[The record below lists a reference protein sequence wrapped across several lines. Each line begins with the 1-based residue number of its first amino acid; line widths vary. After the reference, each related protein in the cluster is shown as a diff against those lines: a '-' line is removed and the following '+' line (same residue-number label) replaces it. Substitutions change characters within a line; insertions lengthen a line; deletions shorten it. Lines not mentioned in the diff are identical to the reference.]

1 MRLFKPVVLI
11 LSVLFLMSYVLKAQ
25 IVKPADEAFR
35 TCKYEKALQ
44 EYKKVVSKI
53 RKNKVETRRVTY
65 QIAECYRIMGDVK
78 HAKKQYEGLYKK
90 NYQKDNPLLLFH
102 LGNIFISEG
111 DYEQALKYF
120 QEFKKRD
127 ADDLRADMMIE
138 SCTKAKA
145 WKDNPTRYEVF
156 PLKKFNTRN

>member
-102 LGNIFISEG
+102 LGNIFIS
-111 DYEQALKYF
+111 A
-120 QEFKKRD
+120 
-127 ADDLRADMMIE
+127 
-138 SCTKAKA
+138 
-145 WKDNPTRYEVF
+145 
-156 PLKKFNTRN
+156 